1 MEINNALIRTITTV
15 VQGLIEK
22 AGFNRTRSGQIVGVN
37 PQTNTYSVKIDG
49 QIYPNVPVNGN
60 GSFKVGDITK
70 VYIPNNQPSQM
81 YMNAV
86 MTNEVN
92 LTHIKC
98 QTLAV
103 GDVDYTL
110 TTEEYNTLLSLLNNE

>member
-1 MEINNALIRTITTV
+1 MKINDALTRTITTIV
-15 VQGLIEK
+15 EGLIEK
-22 AGFNRTRSGQIVGVN
+22 AGFNRTRSGQIVGIN
-37 PQTNTYSVKIDG
+37 PQTNTYSVRIDG

-86 MTNEVN
+86 MTNEVD

-98 QTLAV
+98 QTLVV
-103 GDVDYTL
+103 GDIDYTL
-110 TTEEYNTLLSLLNNE
+110 TTEEYNTLLGLLDSE

>member
-1 MEINNALIRTITTV
+1 MKINDALTRTITTI

-86 MTNEVN
+86 MTKEVD
-92 LTHIKC
+92 LTNIKC

-103 GDVDYTL
+103 GDIDYTL
-110 TTEEYNTLLSLLNNE
+110 TTEEYNTLLGLLDSE

>member
-1 MEINNALIRTITTV
+1 MKINDALTRTITTIV
-15 VQGLIEK
+15 EGLIKK
-22 AGFNRTRSGQIVGVN
+22 AGFNRTRSGQIVGIN
-37 PQTNTYSVKIDG
+37 PQTNTYSVRIDG

-86 MTNEVN
+86 MTNEVD

-98 QTLAV
+98 QTLTV
-103 GDVDYTL
+103 GNIDYTL
-110 TTEEYNTLLSLLNNE
+110 TTEEYNTLLGLLDNE

>member
-1 MEINNALIRTITTV
+1 MKINDALTRTITTIV
-15 VQGLIEK
+15 EGLIEK
-22 AGFNRTRSGQIVGVN
+22 AGFNRTRSSQIVGIN
-37 PQTNTYSVKIDG
+37 PQTNTYSVRIDG

-86 MTNEVN
+86 MTNEVD

-103 GDVDYTL
+103 GDIDYTL
-110 TTEEYNTLLSLLNNE
+110 TTEEYNTLLGLLDNE

>member
-1 MEINNALIRTITTV
+1 MKINDALTRTITTMV
-15 VQGLIEK
+15 EGLIEK
-22 AGFNRTRSGQIVGVN
+22 AGFNRTRSGQIVGIN
-37 PQTNTYSVKIDG
+37 PQTNTYSVRIDG

-86 MTNEVN
+86 MTNEVD
-92 LTHIKC
+92 LTYIKC

-103 GDVDYTL
+103 GDIDYTL
-110 TTEEYNTLLSLLNNE
+110 TTEEYNTLLGLLNNE

>member
-15 VQGLIEK
+15 AQGLIEK

-37 PQTNTYSVKIDG
+37 PQTNTYSVRIDG

>member
-1 MEINNALIRTITTV
+1 MKINDALTRTITTIV
-15 VQGLIEK
+15 EGLIEK
-22 AGFNRTRSGQIVGVN
+22 AGFNRTRSGQIVGIN
-37 PQTNTYSVKIDG
+37 PQTNTYSVRIDG

-86 MTNEVN
+86 MTNEVD
-92 LTHIKC
+92 LTHIKW
-98 QTLAV
+98 QTPAV
-103 GDVDYTL
+103 GDIDYTL
-110 TTEEYNTLLSLLNNE
+110 TTEEYNTLLGLLDSE

>member
-1 MEINNALIRTITTV
+1 MKINDALTRTITTIV
-15 VQGLIEK
+15 EGLIKK
-22 AGFNRTRSGQIVGVN
+22 AGFNRTRSGQIVGIN
-37 PQTNTYSVKIDG
+37 PQTNTYSVRIDG

-86 MTNEVN
+86 MTNEVD

-98 QTLAV
+98 QTLTV
-103 GDVDYTL
+103 GDIDYTL
-110 TTEEYNTLLSLLNNE
+110 TTEEYNTLLGLLDNE

>member
-1 MEINNALIRTITTV
+1 MKINDALTRTITTIV
-15 VQGLIEK
+15 EGLIEK
-22 AGFNRTRSGQIVGVN
+22 AGFNRTRSGQIVGIN
-37 PQTNTYSVKIDG
+37 LQTNTYSVRIDG

-86 MTNEVN
+86 MTNEVD

-98 QTLAV
+98 QILAV
-103 GDVDYTL
+103 GDIDYTL
-110 TTEEYNTLLSLLNNE
+110 TTEEYNTLLGLLDSE

>member
-1 MEINNALIRTITTV
+1 MKINDALTRTITTIV
-15 VQGLIEK
+15 EGLIEK
-22 AGFNRTRSGQIVGVN
+22 AGFNRTRSGQIVGIN
-37 PQTNTYSVKIDG
+37 P
-49 QIYPNVPVNGN
+49 NGN

-86 MTNEVN
+86 MTNEVD

-103 GDVDYTL
+103 GDIDYTL
-110 TTEEYNTLLSLLNNE
+110 TTEEYNTLLGLLNNE

>member
-1 MEINNALIRTITTV
+1 MKINDALTRTITTIV
-15 VQGLIEK
+15 EGLIEK
-22 AGFNRTRSGQIVGVN
+22 AGFNRTRSGQIVGIN
-37 PQTNTYSVKIDG
+37 PQTNTYSVRIDG

-86 MTNEVN
+86 MTNEVD

-98 QTLAV
+98 QTLTV
-103 GDVDYTL
+103 GDIDYTL
-110 TTEEYNTLLSLLNNE
+110 TTEEYNTLLGLLDNE